1 MAEQTLQLPA
11 LFGGGAHMMP
21 CELIPEASQQVIFV
35 QVNPGETF
43 TIRGED
49 GSLQCIQGPAEVPM
63 MSPNGSIPPIHVP
76 PGYISQ
82 VLMDSVG
89 IRRVVITP
97 NSECYPPLSIS
108 PAPPLLPY
116 VGPPHFFPSSRPLLF
131 LPPGVGDMQPHL
143 PPPHWLLPPYG
154 EEIIPLS
161 SVSACLG
168 STRPPAKLQP
178 KFRERRLRS
187 PSLPVSKSH
196 TEAATSITGVK
207 PLQDRRS
214 HAKSPN
220 DKPLVIETL
229 QVSDVQTHRARLS
242 WVPPAGLADTDGEGR
257 CRCRYQVELC
267 ERRWDRTPR
276 AMYSGE
282 ACECVL
288 EGLKPATEYHARLTT
303 VCDSA
308 SGASFV
314 SFTTIS
320 GVPDCPRPPRLSL
333 CTKSSLMLQWK
344 APADN
349 GSEITQYLLEWDEGK
364 TSTIFR
370 PCYSGTQT
378 HCRLTELCP
387 STGYT
392 FRLAA
397 LNNIGTSGFSPEVFF
412 HTAGPLPSLPQA
424 PRLVCTGITWI
435 TMEWSRPEGL
445 PPEEV
450 LSYTLEGREEA
461 SRAPFEAK
469 YNGDGLGCTVDGLR
483 NSVRYSFRLVISRAE
498 GRSDPSPLLLC
509 STSSDPTRPPSKLRL
524 HGTVTA
530 HSFSVTW
537 DPPQNHGALES
548 LTYLLEI
555 SEADSGTAW
564 EAAYSGAANQHTC
577 DGLKPDTLYKLR
589 LRSISKDSHSQPT
602 ESLPVR
608 TLSVAPGPCLPPR
621 IVGKAR
627 HRELQLCWESPTA
640 EQGGVATEFC
650 LEMRSTDGK
659 CTEVY
664 RGPSLDCTVTGLL
677 PGASYRFHVCGIN
690 TAGYGPYSDATEVT
704 TAAGPPGQCE
714 APFLTLTSDTCIL
727 ASWQTLKGCD
737 TDVSEYRLEWRRD
750 DEPPKTIYSGPDL
763 QYEVT
768 DLFPGVQY
776 YCRVQAANQ
785 AGPGPHSETASC
797 CIPPAAPGAVPGFV
811 VLERDPKG
819 DSTFSPSTCLALTW
833 AEPSCNGAPIIGYT
847 VTLGDQL
854 IAVGNINHYVIE
866 NLQPDTE
873 YSLRIR
879 ALNALGSGPFCSP
892 LRART
897 RPPPLAPPTL
907 ECTSAG
913 LQSLRLRW
921 VDSAG
926 CKAPPTESVTY
937 DLQMEVGCQRFL
949 SIYWGSSHT
958 FRVQRLTEGSSY
970 GFRIRA
976 VSPAAGE
983 GRFSDTWTFST
994 ARASPPVP
1002 KAPRVLHLNDGSWQV
1017 IWDSIPPM
1025 RGDPITYVLQVQV
1038 GRETEYR
1045 QVFKGLETTFQM
1057 GALPSNT
1064 EHRFRV
1070 AACRCCLGSGQELP
1084 SPFSPPRLLRPQP
1097 MELTG
1102 VAPSTTPS
1110 DAQTTVLSS
1119 DEQFAALIVAGLTAI
1134 SVLIAF
1140 ALQYLFVK

>member
-1 MAEQTLQLPA
+1 MMADQTLQLPA

-21 CELIPEASQQVIFV
+21 CELIQEASQQVIFV

-63 MSPNGSIPPIHVP
+63 MSLNGSIPPIHVP

-97 NSECYPPLSIS
+97 NSECYPPLSVS
-108 PAPPLLPY
+108 PVPPLLPY
-116 VGPPHFFPSSRPLLF
+116 VGPPHFLPSSRPLFF

-143 PPPHWLLPPYG
+143 PPPHWLLTPYG
-154 EEIIPLS
+154 EEIIPLC
-161 SVSACLG
+161 SVSACLS

-178 KFRERRLRS
+178 KFRERRLGS

-196 TEAATSITGVK
+196 TVAATPTTGVK
-207 PLQDRRS
+207 PLQDRHS
-214 HAKSPN
+214 DAKSAN
-220 DKPLVIETL
+220 DKPLGIKAP
-229 QVSDVQTHRARLS
+229 QVSDVQAHRARLS
-242 WVPPAGLADTDGEGR
+242 WVPPAGLADGEGR
-257 CRCRYQVELC
+257 RSCRYQVELC
-267 ERRWDRTPR
+267 ERRWDRTPC
-276 AMYSGE
+276 AVYSGE

-288 EGLKPATEYHARLTT
+288 EGLRPATEYHVRLTA

-308 SGASFV
+308 GRASFV
-314 SFTTIS
+314 SFTTLS

-333 CTKSSLMLQWK
+333 CSKSSLMLQWK

-364 TSTIFR
+364 TSTSFR
-370 PCYSGTQT
+370 PCYSDTQT
-378 HCRLTELCP
+378 HCRLTQLCP

-397 LNNIGTSGFSPEVFF
+397 LNNIGTSGFSPEVSF
-412 HTAGPLPSLPQA
+412 HTAGPLPPLPQA

-450 LSYTLEGREEA
+450 LSYTLEGRKEA
-461 SRAPFEAK
+461 SGAPFETK

-483 NSVRYSFRLVISRAE
+483 NSVQYSFRLVISSAE
-498 GRSDPSPLLLC
+498 GRSDPSPVLLC
-509 STSSDPTRPPSKLRL
+509 SISSDPPGPPSKPRL
-524 HGTVTA
+524 QGTVTA
-530 HSFSVTW
+530 DSFSVTW
-537 DPPQNHGALES
+537 DPPQNHGVLES

-564 EAAYSGAANQHTC
+564 EVAYSGAANQHTC
-577 DGLKPDTLYKLR
+577 DGLRPDTLYKLR
-589 LRSISKDSHSQPT
+589 LRSITKDSHSQPT

-627 HRELQLCWESPTA
+627 HRELQLCWECPTA
-640 EQGGVATEFC
+640 EQGGMATEFC
-650 LEMRSTDGK
+650 LEMKSTDGK

-664 RGPSLDCTVTGLL
+664 RGPSLDCTVTSLL
-677 PGASYRFHVCGIN
+677 PGASYRFHVRGAN
-690 TAGYGPYSDATEVT
+690 KAGYGPYSDATEVT
-704 TAAGPPGQCE
+704 TPAGPPGQCG
-714 APFLTLTSDTCIL
+714 APFLTLTSDTSIL
-727 ASWQTLKGCD
+727 ASWQSLIGCG

-750 DEPPKTIYSGPDL
+750 DKPPKTIYSGPDL

-785 AGPGPHSETASC
+785 AGPGPHSETAIC
-797 CIPPAAPGAVPGFV
+797 CTPPAAPGTVPGFA
-811 VLERDPKG
+811 VLERDPTG
-819 DSTFSPSTCLALTW
+819 DSTFSPSTCLALMW

-847 VTLGDQL
+847 VALGDQL
-854 IAVGNINHYVIE
+854 IAVGNITHYVIE

-879 ALNALGSGPFCSP
+879 ALNALGSGSFCSP
-892 LRART
+892 RRART

-907 ECTSAG
+907 ECASAG

-921 VDSAG
+921 GYAAG
-926 CKAPPTESVTY
+926 CKAPPTEPVTY
-937 DLQMEVGCQRFL
+937 DLQMEVGYQRFL
-949 SIYWGSSHT
+949 SIYCGSSHT
-958 FRVQRLTEGSSY
+958 FRVQRLTEGSSH

-976 VSPAAGE
+976 VSPAGE

-1025 RGDPITYVLQVQV
+1025 RGDPITYILQVQV

-1045 QVFKGLETTFQM
+1045 QVFKGLETSFHM
-1057 GALPSNT
+1057 GALPSNM

-1070 AACRCCLGSGQELP
+1070 AACRCCLGSGKELP
-1084 SPFSPPRLLRPQP
+1084 GPFSPLRLLRPQP

-1102 VAPSTTPS
+1102 VALSTTPNN
-1110 DAQTTVLSS
+1110 AQATMLST

-1140 ALQYLFVK
+1140 ALQFLFVK

>member
-1 MAEQTLQLPA
+1 MMADQTLQLPA

-21 CELIPEASQQVIFV
+21 CELIQEASQQVIFV

-63 MSPNGSIPPIHVP
+63 MSLNGSIPPIHVP

-97 NSECYPPLSIS
+97 NSECYPPLSVS
-108 PAPPLLPY
+108 PVPPLLPY
-116 VGPPHFFPSSRPLLF
+116 VGPPHFLPSSRPLFF

-143 PPPHWLLPPYG
+143 PPPHWLLTPYG
-154 EEIIPLS
+154 EGEFHLTIAIGIWRHTSRGRVPRNYFFSSYFFTPPEIIPLCS
-161 SVSACLG
+161 DPKPSG
-168 STRPPAKLQP
+168 PPASLTGLFSLSLSLSLSP
-178 KFRERRLRS
+178 FLLH
-187 PSLPVSKSH
+187 PSL
-196 TEAATSITGVK
+196 
-207 PLQDRRS
+207 
-214 HAKSPN
+214 HAHGK
-220 DKPLVIETL
+220 
-229 QVSDVQTHRARLS
+229 VSDVQAHRARLS
-242 WVPPAGLADTDGEGR
+242 WVPPAGLADGEGR
-257 CRCRYQVELC
+257 RSCRYQVEL
-267 ERRWDRTPR
+267 WQ
-276 AMYSGE
+276 
-282 ACECVL
+282 
-288 EGLKPATEYHARLTT
+288 GLPTKTLPVSFRLTA

-308 SGASFV
+308 GRASFV
-314 SFTTIS
+314 SFTTLS

-333 CTKSSLMLQWK
+333 CSKSSLMLQWK

-364 TSTIFR
+364 TSTSFR
-370 PCYSGTQT
+370 PCYSDTQT
-378 HCRLTELCP
+378 HCRLTQLCP

-397 LNNIGTSGFSPEVFF
+397 LNNIGTSGFSPEVSF
-412 HTAGPLPSLPQA
+412 HTAGPLPPLPQA

-450 LSYTLEGREEA
+450 LSYTLEGRKEA
-461 SRAPFEAK
+461 SGAPFETK

-483 NSVRYSFRLVISRAE
+483 NSVQYSFRLVISSAE
-498 GRSDPSPLLLC
+498 GRSDPSPVLLC
-509 STSSDPTRPPSKLRL
+509 SISSDPPGPPSKPRL
-524 HGTVTA
+524 QGTVTA
-530 HSFSVTW
+530 DSFSVTW
-537 DPPQNHGALES
+537 DPPQNHGVLES

-564 EAAYSGAANQHTC
+564 EVAYSGAANQHTC
-577 DGLKPDTLYKLR
+577 DGLRPDTLYKLR
-589 LRSISKDSHSQPT
+589 LRSITKDSHSQPT

-627 HRELQLCWESPTA
+627 HRELQLCW
-640 EQGGVATEFC
+640 GMATEFC
-650 LEMRSTDGK
+650 LEMKSTDGK

-664 RGPSLDCTVTGLL
+664 RGPSLDCTVTSLL
-677 PGASYRFHVCGIN
+677 PGASYRFHVRGAN
-690 TAGYGPYSDATEVT
+690 KAGYGPYSDATEVT
-704 TAAGPPGQCE
+704 TPAGPPGQCG
-714 APFLTLTSDTCIL
+714 APFLTLTSDTSIL
-727 ASWQTLKGCD
+727 AMCVSLPQSLIGCG

-750 DEPPKTIYSGPDL
+750 DKPPKTIYSGPDL

-776 YCRVQAANQ
+776 YCRVQLRNDSNQ
-785 AGPGPHSETASC
+785 AGPGPHSETAIC
-797 CIPPAAPGAVPGFV
+797 CTPPAAPGTVPGFA
-811 VLERDPKG
+811 VLERDPTG
-819 DSTFSPSTCLALTW
+819 DSTFSPSTCLALMW

-847 VTLGDQL
+847 VALGDQL
-854 IAVGNINHYVIE
+854 IAVGNITHYVIE

-879 ALNALGSGPFCSP
+879 ALNALGSGSFCSP
-892 LRART
+892 RRART

-907 ECTSAG
+907 ECASAG

-921 VDSAG
+921 GYAAG
-926 CKAPPTESVTY
+926 CKAPPTEPVTY
-937 DLQMEVGCQRFL
+937 DLQMEVGYQRFL
-949 SIYWGSSHT
+949 SIYCGSSHT
-958 FRVQRLTEGSSY
+958 FRVQRLTEGSSH

-976 VSPAAGE
+976 VSPAGE

-1025 RGDPITYVLQVQV
+1025 RGDPITYILQVQV

-1045 QVFKGLETTFQM
+1045 QVFKGLETSFHM
-1057 GALPSNT
+1057 GALPSNM

-1070 AACRCCLGSGQELP
+1070 AACRCCLGSGKELP
-1084 SPFSPPRLLRPQP
+1084 GPFSPLRLLRPQP

-1102 VAPSTTPS
+1102 VALSTTPNN
-1110 DAQTTVLSS
+1110 AQATMLST

-1140 ALQYLFVK
+1140 ALQFLFVK